1 MKDLLY
7 AVFFRSK
14 YLLVSIKNLRH
25 SELCHG
31 NTHMKGFLDS
41 ADLRTV
47 EFDVDIFLKFGII
60 FETNFLTL
68 SSRKRIYVRL
78 FQVFQVTPST
88 SLSSNHN
95 GLSLS
100 SLSTF
105 FNFQKFHARVANT
118 EYYGKTINNKPNKL

>member
-14 YLLVSIKNLRH
+14 YLLVSIKNLRNI
-25 SELCHG
+25 ELCHG

-60 FETNFLTL
+60 FETTFLTL
-68 SSRKRIYVRL
+68 SSRKRIYVGLFRFFRL
-78 FQVFQVTPST
+78 RHLRHDLPTAMVYPFP
-88 SLSSNHN
+88 
-95 GLSLS
+95 
-100 SLSTF
+100 
-105 FNFQKFHARVANT
+105 A
-118 EYYGKTINNKPNKL
+118 